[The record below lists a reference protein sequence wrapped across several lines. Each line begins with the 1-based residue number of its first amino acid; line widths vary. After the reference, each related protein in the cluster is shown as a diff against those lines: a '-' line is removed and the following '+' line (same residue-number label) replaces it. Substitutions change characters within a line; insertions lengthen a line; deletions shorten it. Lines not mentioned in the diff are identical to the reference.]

1 RDATAHD
8 AADDSSDDPTAHDAA
23 DDSPDRSPGSRDDG
37 AYRCSQRGTALGSC
51 DPSGQG
57 PRRIDATVDCGTR
70 RPLAGAEARV
80 ARVLVPAVDAREDAG
95 EHVTCRSQPLSC
107 GLESV
112 GTLQPR
118 DNRFLA
124 TLGEDSPG
132 VLQHLVT
139 AVTR

>member
-1 RDATAHD
+1 
-8 AADDSSDDPTAHDAA
+8 
-23 DDSPDRSPGSRDDG
+23 
-37 AYRCSQRGTALGSC
+37 
-51 DPSGQG
+51 G

-132 VLQHLVT
+132 DLQHLVT
-139 AVTR
+139 DVSRHTHQAGNPVARIGEGQEGILKPPVEREMSPSISPSAPSPSAEAMSCSCA